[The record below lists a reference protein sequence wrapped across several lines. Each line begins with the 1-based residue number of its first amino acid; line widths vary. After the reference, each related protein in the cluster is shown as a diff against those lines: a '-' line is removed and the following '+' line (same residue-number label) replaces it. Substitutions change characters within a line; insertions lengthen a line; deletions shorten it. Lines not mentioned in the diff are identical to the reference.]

1 MVVDAVG
8 LWPAST
14 RVTAGVHVDAGI
26 DLHNTDPLSVTY
38 GAKKIHLRDD
48 TRTGSLS
55 FYY

>member
-38 GAKKIHLRDD
+38 GAKKNPS
-48 TRTGSLS
+48 TR
-55 FYY
+55 